1 MSTFIGYF
9 MEANTL
15 VLTLATIYALLFR
28 HGSDFEF
35 KRKFILAGLL
45 AAILVPMFSFE
56 PPQPLNTSAD
66 YLMSKIP
73 YSMDHP
79 QAIVTSPG
87 LTQSTISIELFLII
101 IYAAVSLVLFVLL
114 AGRLIRTT
122 FYLRGRRPLS
132 ASGMQIIEDPTSV
145 NSFSFLRYIV
155 LGNTSHLSDLEREL
169 VIKHEAV
176 HIQRLHSLDLLF
188 IELLKC
194 AFWLNPA
201 LYFLKREIKMLH
213 EFQADLETANIAN
226 ADSYCQLLAK
236 SSLLSAGYPVTNSFG
251 SMQTTKRIARIRSQ
265 RSKLPSWR
273 RVTGIVFLGLT
284 LLYASCESPD
294 EFQKGKARLSHAS
307 IHPESNINLDSIPI
321 SLSLDLA
328 DLQKEYPASQFVIID
343 SSSPDGKEKLLK
355 FFQRED
361 LGIFARREYFAGTYY
376 NNVQWHQYTIMELTD
391 RKLRRRRLPK
401 DENLY
406 STVDEGARPGSG
418 FAMLHKKI
426 LYALQYPEEAKRNGI
441 EGVVELEFTVGT
453 DGKLSDIQVARSVD
467 EFLDAEAIRV
477 LLQVGRE
484 NWDAAIKDEHVV
496 RQRMSIP
503 IEFKL

>member
-1 MSTFIGYF
+1 MSTFAGYF
-9 MEANTL
+9 FEANAL
-15 VLTLATIYALLFR
+15 VLILAAIYALLFR

-56 PPQPLNTSAD
+56 PPSPLNTSVN
-66 YLMSKIP
+66 YIMSQIP

-79 QAIVTSPG
+79 QTIVRSPG
-87 LTQSTISIELFLII
+87 LTYPTLSIEWLLITF
-101 IYAAVSLVLFVLL
+101 YAAGSLLLFFLL
-114 AGRLIRTT
+114 AGRLIRTAY
-122 FYLRGRRPLS
+122 YLRGCRTFS
-132 ASGMQIIEDPTSV
+132 TKGMQIIEDPTSV

-155 LGNTSHLSDLEREL
+155 IGNTSHLSDLEKSLIIR
-169 VIKHEAV
+169 HEAV
-176 HIQRLHSLDLLF
+176 HIQRLHSLDLIL

-201 LYFLKREIKMLH
+201 LYFLKSELRMLH
-213 EFQADLETANIAN
+213 EFQADLETADITNVDA
-226 ADSYCQLLAK
+226 YCQLLAK

-251 SMQTTKRIARIRSQ
+251 SMQTMNRIARIRSQ
-265 RSKLPSWR
+265 RSSLPSWR
-273 RVTGIVFLGLT
+273 RVTGIVFLILT
-284 LLYASCESPD
+284 LIYASCESPG
-294 EFQKGKARLSHAS
+294 EFQKSKARLSHLS
-307 IHPESNINLDSIPI
+307 IHPESNIKLDSIPL

-343 SSSPDGKEKLLK
+343 SSTPEGREKLSK
-355 FFQRED
+355 FFKRED
-361 LGIFARREYFAGTYY
+361 VGIFAQTEYFEGAF
-376 NNVQWHQYTIMELTD
+376 NENVQWHQYTIIELTD

-406 STVDEGARPGSG
+406 STVDEAARPGSG
-418 FAMLHKKI
+418 LATLNRMIHHT
-426 LYALQYPEEAKRNGI
+426 LQYPEEAKKNRI